1 MKECPERNND
11 NNDQGKNPESEH
23 IKEFNTE
30 KNWVKLTNAANEIE
44 FDMIAG
50 LLDMAGIPVVK
61 EVSGIDGFLEIM
73 IGVPVAGINVMVP
86 EEKYEEA
93 FQLISA
99 QVDEQELE
107 KEILESE
114 ETSGRE
120 KGS

>member
-1 MKECPERNND
+1 MKECPECNND

-23 IKEFNTE
+23 IKEFKTE

-44 FDMIAG
+44 FNMIAG
-50 LLDMAGIPVVK
+50 LLDMAGIPVIK

-93 FQLISA
+93 LQLISA

-107 KEILESE
+107 KEIKESE
-114 ETSGRE
+114 ETSGQE
-120 KGS
+120 NGS